1 MGRTTSRG
9 AAEKLKLMSP
19 TRKEG
24 LQFGVPKQLQRVLL
38 PACAALLFLFFLTA
52 GNWGAATEG
61 VKKALHKRPVHFP
74 RKVWQ
79 TWKVDPMRFEER
91 DHNTAQ
97 TWIIKNPDYRY
108 EVLTDQNDLAY
119 VETHFGPEGL
129 NRPDIVFMYKELTAR
144 IIKADLLRY
153 MIMYVEG
160 GIYTDIDVEAL
171 KPANHFIPQRWNEKD
186 VDMVI
191 GVEIDQPEFKDHP
204 VLGSKSMSF
213 CQWTF
218 MTKPRLPVMLAL
230 IENIMLW
237 LRGVAQ
243 EQNKPISQIELDFD
257 QVISGTGPSAFTKA
271 ILADMSKN
279 SGRTISWDEFHDL
292 NESKLV
298 GGVLVLTVEAFA
310 AGQGHSDSG
319 THEGRQALVRHHY
332 HASGWPTAHP
342 RFNHPMFGEVERC
355 NWVLECVQAWD
366 ANTATWEHMTPE
378 DKMSQLATARTNAE
392 AAQKAAEDAYREAE
406 AKGEEAPPPPPPP
419 GAPGAPPLAEFLNM
433 EP

>member
-9 AAEKLKLMSP
+9 ADEKLKLMSP
-19 TRKEG
+19 SRKEG
-24 LQFGVPKQLQRVLL
+24 LQIGVPKQLQRVLL
-38 PACAALLFLFFLTA
+38 PACAALLFLFFVTA
-52 GNWGAATEG
+52 GNWSSATEG
-61 VKKALHKRPVHFP
+61 VKKVLHKRPAHFP
-74 RKVWQ
+74 RKIWQ

-129 NRPDIVFMYKELTAR
+129 NRPDIVFMYRELTAR

-218 MTKPRLPVMLAL
+218 MTKPRLPVMLTL
-230 IENIMLW
+230 IENIMMW
-237 LRGVAQ
+237 LRGVAM

-279 SGRTISWDEFHDL
+279 TGRTVTWDEFHDL

-355 NWVLECVQAWD
+355 NWVPDCVRAWD
-366 ANTATWEHMTPE
+366 ENTATWEHMTPE
-378 DKMSQLATARTNAE
+378 DKMQQLEVARTNAE
-392 AAQKAAEDAYREAE
+392 AAQKQAEDAYREAE
-406 AKGEEAPPPPPPP
+406 AKGEQAPPPPPPP
-419 GAPGAPPLAEFLNM
+419 GAPGAPPLAEFLNP
-433 EP
+433 E